1 MRIGFKGAIFDADG
15 TLIDS
20 MYMWRSLG
28 LQYLKKFGIHEDIS
42 LNTKLFVLSFEQG
55 CEYLRSHYDLNQSAD
70 EIRNGILEMIRDF
83 YAHDVKLK
91 NGVHEFLDALKARH
105 IPMVIATSGD
115 RDLLTSALK
124 RLEVY
129 EYFEAIFTCTELE
142 TNKHEAKIYMAC
154 AEFMNLE
161 PEYIAVFEDAYHAV
175 ITAKNAGFITFG
187 VADDSSLKDID
198 GIILTSDYFIE
209 DFTKEIN
216 LS

>member
-28 LQYLKKFGIHEDIS
+28 LQYLKKFGIYENES
-42 LNTKLFVLSFEQG
+42 LNRKLFVLSFEQG
-55 CEYLRSHYDLNQSAD
+55 CEYLRTHYDLNQSAD
-70 EIRNGILEMIRDF
+70 EIRSGILEMIRDF
-83 YAHDVKLK
+83 YVHDVKLK
-91 NGVHEFLDALKARH
+91 NGVREFLDALKARH

-115 RDLLTSALK
+115 RDLLTYALK

-129 EYFEAIFTCTELE
+129 DYFDSIFTCTELE

-154 AEFMNLE
+154 AEYLNLA

-175 ITAKNAGFITFG
+175 ITAKNAGFMTFG
-187 VADDSSLKDID
+187 VADDSSINDRER
-198 GIILTSDYFIE
+198 IIETSDYFID
-209 DFTKEIN
+209 DFTKEI
-216 LS
+216 